1 MKTLVDKRLEY
12 VNKVRAINIAIDSS
26 IQSYREQLEL
36 EVAAKLDARKA
47 ELTATKADE
56 VDALNKKIAVLDE
69 IIAEDED
76 VAQHA
81 KTTAVPAIEEQKV
94 EISSAQLM
102 SGMSAKT
109 ITDRPGMAHITIPQ
123 R

>member
-12 VNKVRAINIAIDSS
+12 VNKVRAINTAIDASV
-26 IQSYREQLEL
+26 QSYKEQLEL

-47 ELTATKADE
+47 ELTATKANE

-76 VAQHA
+76 VAQHVEVT
-81 KTTAVPAIEEQKV
+81 TTAVEEQKV

-109 ITDRPGMAHITIPQ
+109 VTDRPGMAHITIPQ

>member
-12 VNKVRAINIAIDSS
+12 ANKVRAINTAIDASV
-26 IQSYREQLEL
+26 QSYKEQLEL

-47 ELTATKADE
+47 ELVAAKANE

-76 VAQHA
+76 VAQHVEV
-81 KTTAVPAIEEQKV
+81 TATPAIEEQKV

-102 SGMSAKT
+102 SGMSTKT
-109 ITDRPGMAHITIPQ
+109 VTDRPGMAHITIPQ

>member
-81 KTTAVPAIEEQKV
+81 ETTAVPAIEEQKV

>member
-12 VNKVRAINIAIDSS
+12 VNKVRAINAAIDSS
-26 IQSYREQLEL
+26 IQTYREQLEL

-56 VDALNKKIAVLDE
+56 IAGLNKKIAVLDE

-76 VAQHA
+76 VVQHVEA
-81 KTTAVPAIEEQKV
+81 VAVPAAEEQKV

-109 ITDRPGMAHITIPQ
+109 ITDRPGMAHVTIPQ

>member
-12 VNKVRAINIAIDSS
+12 VNKVRAINTAIDASV
-26 IQSYREQLEL
+26 QSYKEQLEL

-47 ELTATKADE
+47 ELTATKANE

-76 VAQHA
+76 VAQHVDV
-81 KTTAVPAIEEQKV
+81 TATPAIDEQKV

-109 ITDRPGMAHITIPQ
+109 VTDRPGMAHITIPQ

>member
-81 KTTAVPAIEEQKV
+81 ETTAVPAIEEQKV

-109 ITDRPGMAHITIPQ
+109 VTDRPGMAHITIPQ

>member
-56 VDALNKKIAVLDE
+56 VDALNKKIVVLDE

-81 KTTAVPAIEEQKV
+81 ETTTVPAIEEQKV